1 MFLCKKSY
9 DLGCTKRIGRVF
21 FMFKK
26 QSFGLVFGVLLSFFI
41 GLVLTFYIQLMYAG
55 GLTLEGFLTGF
66 IKNFTV
72 GFTCASIIP
81 LGSIGS
87 AFLRLVKCPPQKRFL
102 ANILSNI
109 PTMVIMAIV
118 LNFLLFFL
126 VTGISPDFLPL
137 FWSSLPG
144 VILVAYLAGVVFTP
158 ISEALAIRLA
168 SREDTPA
175 AA

>member
-1 MFLCKKSY
+1 
-9 DLGCTKRIGRVF
+9 
-21 FMFKK
+21 
-26 QSFGLVFGVLLSFFI
+26 
-41 GLVLTFYIQLMYAG
+41 
-55 GLTLEGFLTGF
+55 
-66 IKNFTV
+66 
-72 GFTCASIIP
+72 
-81 LGSIGS
+81 
-87 AFLRLVKCPPQKRFL
+87 
-102 ANILSNI
+102 
-109 PTMVIMAIV
+109 MVIMAIV

-158 ISEALAIRLA
+158 ISEALAIKLA